1 LGLKALCIRAQCFFL
16 LLNIVMADFVPD
28 IDYVIDMIADHY
40 VAIGTALESG
50 DLTLA
55 QRHETQLTL
64 LVDHL
69 RRYVHTGTL

>member
-1 LGLKALCIRAQCFFL
+1 
-16 LLNIVMADFVPD
+16 MADFQPD
-28 IDYVIDMIADHY
+28 LDYVIDMIADAY

-50 DLTLA
+50 NLPLA
-55 QRHETQLTL
+55 QRHEAELTL